1 MFDLIIRGGAVYDGT
16 GRPARWADV
25 AVSGGKIAAVEP
37 LPQAQAA
44 RVIDAR
50 GKWVTPGFID
60 IHRHADAAAF
70 RPGFGELELR
80 QGLTTIVNGNCG
92 LSCAPVGP
100 ENLPAILS
108 YLEPIC
114 GRVPPEAA
122 QETLA
127 GYFAAQPAVPLHT
140 GMLAGAGTIRASVA
154 GYQVQRLEPAHYAAI
169 HRRLEGALADGALGV
184 SLGLG
189 YAPECFYTTHEL
201 IRVLAPLA
209 GQSIPI
215 TVHMRQ
221 EGGGVVEAAREMV
234 EVARALKAPVHISH
248 LKAMGR
254 DNWNRKIP
262 QVLALLDR
270 ARQEGLDLSC
280 DVYPYTAGSTQLLH
294 ILPPE
299 FLAGGMEAI
308 VRRLQDPD
316 QRKLLARRI
325 ESGDGF
331 DDIAKLAGWDGI
343 FLTSLHCPE
352 DHPYQGMSLQQ
363 IAELTG
369 QDPLTCCCD
378 LLVREQGE
386 ITMIDFMAHEE
397 DIAAILRDPF
407 SNLISDSTYPTEGQ
421 PHPRVYGTF
430 VHLLTRFVRER
441 GDLTPEAA
449 IHKMTGR
456 PAAVLGMRDRGVLTP
471 GPRRIST
478 CSPRRTCG
486 SRGRIRTPAAWRRGW
501 TPCWWPDSRSSTA
514 ANTPASWPGRSSEG
528 AKYAGADHR
537 HCAPGGGHRPLRPR
551 HSERHPG
558 EARPGG
564 PGDPI

>member
-1 MFDLIIRGGAVYDGT
+1 MFDLIIRGGTVYDGS
-16 GRPARWADV
+16 GRPGIQADV

-37 LPQAQAA
+37 LPAARAA

-50 GKWVTPGFID
+50 GRWVTPGFID

-122 QETLA
+122 RETLA
-127 GYFAAQPAVPLHT
+127 EYFAAQPAAPLHT
-140 GMLAGAGTIRASVA
+140 GMLAGAGTVRASVA
-154 GYQVQRLEPAHYAAI
+154 GYQVQRLEPEHYAAI

-189 YAPECFYTTHEL
+189 YAPECFYTTDEL
-201 IRVLAPLA
+201 IRALAPLA

-308 VRRLQDPD
+308 VRRLGDPD

-343 FLTSLHCPE
+343 YLTSLHCPE

-386 ITMIDFMAHEE
+386 ITMIDFMASEE
-397 DIAAILRDPF
+397 DITAILQSPL
-407 SNLISDSTYPTEGQ
+407 SHLISDATYPTEGM

-430 VHLLTRFVRER
+430 PRLLQHCVREK
-441 GDLTPEAA
+441 GALTWERA

-456 PAAVLGMRDRGVLTP
+456 PAQRLRLAGKGVLAAGMDADLCVFDPEALRETGTYQEPCRMAAGMDTVLAAGVPVLEQGVLT
-471 GPRRIST
+471 G
-478 CSPRRTCG
+478 
-486 SRGRIRTPAAWRRGW
+486 
-501 TPCWWPDSRSSTA
+501 
-514 ANTPASWPGRSSEG
+514 
-528 AKYAGADHR
+528 
-537 HCAPGGGHRPLRPR
+537 
-551 HSERHPG
+551 
-558 EARPGG
+558 ARPGR
-564 PGDPI
+564 IIRR

>member
-50 GKWVTPGFID
+50 GRWVTPGFID

-100 ENLPAILS
+100 ENLPAITS

-122 QETLA
+122 RETLA
-127 GYFAAQPAVPLHT
+127 EYFAAQPAAPLHT

-154 GYQVQRLEPAHYAAI
+154 GYQVQRLEPEHYAAI

-189 YAPECFYTTHEL
+189 YAPECFYTTDEL
-201 IRVLAPLA
+201 IRALAPLA

-308 VRRLQDPD
+308 VRRLGDPD

-343 FLTSLHCPE
+343 YLTSLHCPE
-352 DHPYQGMSLQQ
+352 DHLYQGMSLQQ

-386 ITMIDFMAHEE
+386 ITMIDFMASEE
-397 DIAAILRDPF
+397 DITAILQSPL
-407 SNLISDSTYPTEGQ
+407 SHLISDATYPTEGM

-430 VHLLTRFVRER
+430 PRLLQHFVREK
-441 GDLTPEAA
+441 GALTWEQA
-449 IHKMTGR
+449 IHKVTGR
-456 PAAVLGMRDRGVLTP
+456 PAQRLRLAGKGVLAAGMDADLCVFDPEALRETGTYQEPCRMAAGMDIVLAAGVPVLEQGVLT
-471 GPRRIST
+471 G
-478 CSPRRTCG
+478 
-486 SRGRIRTPAAWRRGW
+486 
-501 TPCWWPDSRSSTA
+501 
-514 ANTPASWPGRSSEG
+514 
-528 AKYAGADHR
+528 
-537 HCAPGGGHRPLRPR
+537 
-551 HSERHPG
+551 
-558 EARPGG
+558 ARPGR
-564 PGDPI
+564 IIRR

>member
-1 MFDLIIRGGAVYDGT
+1 MFDLIIRGGTVYDGS
-16 GRPARWADV
+16 GRPGIQADV

-37 LPQAQAA
+37 LPAAQAA

-122 QETLA
+122 RETLA
-127 GYFAAQPAVPLHT
+127 GYFAAQPAAPLHT
-140 GMLAGAGTIRASVA
+140 GMLVGAGTVRASVA

-189 YAPECFYTTHEL
+189 YAPECFYTTDEL
-201 IRVLAPLA
+201 IRALAPLA

-254 DNWNRKIP
+254 DNWRSKIP

-299 FLAGGMEAI
+299 FLAGGIEAI

-386 ITMIDFMAHEE
+386 ITMIDFMASEE
-397 DIAAILRDPF
+397 DITAILQSPL
-407 SNLISDSTYPTEGQ
+407 SHLISDATYPTEGM

-430 VHLLTRFVRER
+430 PRLLQHFVREK
-441 GDLTPEAA
+441 GALTWEQA

-456 PAAVLGMRDRGVLTP
+456 PAQRLRLAGNGVLAAGMDADLCVFDPEEFRETGTYQEPCRMAAGMDTVLAAGVPVLEQGVLT
-471 GPRRIST
+471 G
-478 CSPRRTCG
+478 
-486 SRGRIRTPAAWRRGW
+486 
-501 TPCWWPDSRSSTA
+501 
-514 ANTPASWPGRSSEG
+514 
-528 AKYAGADHR
+528 
-537 HCAPGGGHRPLRPR
+537 
-551 HSERHPG
+551 
-558 EARPGG
+558 ARPGR
-564 PGDPI
+564 IIRR